1 MLIIPPG
8 DTLEHARM
16 TRSPRPAR
24 PGPWRLVSGLS
35 VAMGVAFA
43 VLLMSI
49 SYGVS
54 DRITAD
60 LDVPELQDAGFLDV
74 DLIESIL
81 KALTVAVTA
90 AMIIQTAAAT
100 ATVGW
105 VLMQSRKR
113 EIGIRRQS
121 GVFRGRLV
129 SDFMKEMTP
138 PVLGGAVVGELAGVV
153 GGLAVRNLT
162 VLPVTF
168 NPVSLF
174 ASFPITILLA
184 GVATTIPAWL
194 AAGKSPKSMQAVQ

>member
-1 MLIIPPG
+1 
-8 DTLEHARM
+8 
-16 TRSPRPAR
+16 
-24 PGPWRLVSGLS
+24 
-35 VAMGVAFA
+35 
-43 VLLMSI
+43 MSI

-54 DRITAD
+54 ERISAD
-60 LDVPELQDAGFLDV
+60 LDVPQLRDAGFLDV

-81 KALTVAVTA
+81 RALTVAVTA

-105 VLMQSRKR
+105 VLMQSRMR

-129 SDFMKEMTP
+129 SDFVKEMAP
-138 PVLGGAVVGELAGVV
+138 PVLAGAVAGEVV
-153 GGLAVRNLT
+153 GVGLGMVIRSVT

-168 NPVSLF
+168 TPVSLF

-194 AAGKSPKSMQAVQ
+194 AAGKSPKSMQAAQ

>member
-1 MLIIPPG
+1 
-8 DTLEHARM
+8 M
-16 TRSPRPAR
+16 TRSPR

-54 DRITAD
+54 DRISAD
-60 LDVPELQDAGFLDV
+60 LDVPQLRDAEFLDV
-74 DLIESIL
+74 GLIESIL
-81 KALTVAVTA
+81 RALTVAVTS

-129 SDFMKEMTP
+129 SDFMKEMIP
-138 PVLGGAVVGELAGVV
+138 PVLGGAVVGEVVGVV
-153 GGLAVRNLT
+153 GGLAIRHLT
-162 VLPVTF
+162 VLPVSF

-194 AAGKSPKSMQAVQ
+194 AAGKSPKSLQAVQ

>member
-1 MLIIPPG
+1 
-8 DTLEHARM
+8 
-16 TRSPRPAR
+16 
-24 PGPWRLVSGLS
+24 
-35 VAMGVAFA
+35 MGVAFA

-60 LDVPELQDAGFLDV
+60 LDVPQLRDAGLLDV
-74 DLIESIL
+74 GLIESIL
-81 KALTVAVTA
+81 EALTVAVTA

-129 SDFMKEMTP
+129 TDFMKEMAP
-138 PVLGGAVVGELAGVV
+138 PVLGGAVVGELAGVAI
-153 GGLAVRNLT
+153 GIAVRDLT

-168 NPVSLF
+168 TPVSLF

-184 GVATTIPAWL
+184 GIATTIPAWL